1 MRRRI
6 IWDVIKTLFSGY
18 RKGSF
23 VKGFLRNMFQ
33 DFVEK
38 EKKKERKKQRERER
52 KREKG
57 KTMRTIFKEKL
68 EK

>member
-1 MRRRI
+1 
-6 IWDVIKTLFSGY
+6 
-18 RKGSF
+18 
-23 VKGFLRNMFQ
+23 MFQ
-33 DFVEK
+33 DFPEK
-38 EKKKERKKQRERER
+38 EKKKEREKQRERER

>member
-1 MRRRI
+1 
-6 IWDVIKTLFSGY
+6 
-18 RKGSF
+18 
-23 VKGFLRNMFQ
+23 MFQ
-33 DFVEK
+33 DFAEK
-38 EKKKERKKQRERER
+38 QKKKEREKQRERER